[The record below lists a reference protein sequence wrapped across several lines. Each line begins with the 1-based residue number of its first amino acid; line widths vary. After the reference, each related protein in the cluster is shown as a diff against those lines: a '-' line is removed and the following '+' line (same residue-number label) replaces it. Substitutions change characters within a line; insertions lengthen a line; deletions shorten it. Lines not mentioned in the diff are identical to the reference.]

1 MKEFILHVIQ
11 AENGYVIELS
21 PPYHVSGNIQQRQ
34 RWVINEHDKLY
45 EVLAQAILSAKLDDK
60 QLQLFE

>member
-21 PPYHVSGNIQQRQ
+21 PPYHIASHVQQRQ
-34 RWVINEHDKLY
+34 RWIAHEQERLH
-45 EVLAQAILSAKLDDK
+45 EVLAQAILSVKLDNK
-60 QLQLFE
+60 QAQLFV